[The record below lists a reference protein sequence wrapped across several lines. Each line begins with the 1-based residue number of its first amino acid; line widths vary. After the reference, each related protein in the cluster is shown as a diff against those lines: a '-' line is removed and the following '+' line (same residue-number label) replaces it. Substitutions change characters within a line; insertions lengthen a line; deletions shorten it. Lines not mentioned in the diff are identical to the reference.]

1 MTGMSLDVNAMRQ
14 TSARTATR
22 TSANVP
28 LAGALGV
35 NIVPPQQWLL
45 EPDRHSHAQR
55 HAPQLL
61 TVYPAFAPTYTRAQR
76 EAIASNF
83 KTTLV
88 QTSKPHQ
95 RLCEAAVAEPL
106 APDSEVTAEGLA
118 AYAAITAHENDLA
131 RTPGPRATREELVA
145 YWRALLADTAKASH
159 HAERAEHVV
168 RLPDAALSEIELV
181 LAESN
186 KLQAII
192 DRAEAL
198 EDAGAKFKPTV
209 PELLEH
215 ERQKRQRHAEHVAS
229 HAERLGNFGRRGFHG
244 SASLALRRRVD
255 GFTRRRVADA
265 HKDVIDEAGRQMEQA
280 WDVLGLC
287 EPGKG
292 GQPPSDVDPVGH
304 VNSSGY
310 SAARAIAHMQAV
322 PVEAVEAAIEERG
335 ARGRQSAVAFSVD
348 ACLLY
353 KARVEAAE
361 VQALLAETR
370 VAKANVRVADLE
382 ARAVRFRQPQVEL
395 EELFS
400 AKEALRTALKTATE
414 YRAAA
419 SALAAEYAD
428 ELMWLREHELA
439 KVGQSSAANQLAG
452 HRSPPAGATRPAS
465 TESRRDGRSPSD
477 VARGTNAQTL
487 LAKAWEPPLPVEPD
501 ERTIRTYGAR
511 DGARD
516 TVTGTARRRRTSAL
530 HGRRPLKSCWKLDLA
545 ERLPN

>member
-1 MTGMSLDVNAMRQ
+1 MLRPHTARRERRRNAMTGMSLDVNAMRQ

-45 EPDRHSHAQR
+45 EPDRHGHAQR

-61 TVYPAFAPTYTRAQR
+61 TAYPAFAPTYTRAQR
-76 EAIASNF
+76 EAIASTF
-83 KTTLV
+83 KTMLV

-95 RLCEAAVAEPL
+95 KLCEAAVAEPL

-145 YWRALLADTAKASH
+145 YWRALLAETAKASH
-159 HAERAEHVV
+159 HAERAEHVL
-168 RLPDAALSEIELV
+168 RLPDVALSEIELV

-255 GFTRRRVADA
+255 GFARRRVADA
-265 HKDVIDEAGRQMEQA
+265 HKGVLDEAGTCMAQA

-292 GQPPSDVDPVGH
+292 GQPPSNGDPVGH
-304 VNSSGY
+304 INSSGY
-310 SAARAIAHMQAV
+310 SAASAIARMQAV
-322 PVEAVEAAIEERG
+322 PVEAVEAASEEH
-335 ARGRQSAVAFSVD
+335 RQSAAAYSVD
-348 ACLLY
+348 ACMLY
-353 KARVEAAE
+353 KGRVEAAE
-361 VQALLAETR
+361 VQALRAETR
-370 VAKANVRVADLE
+370 VAKASMRVADLE
-382 ARAVRFRQPQVEL
+382 ARAVRFRQPQVEIG
-395 EELFS
+395 ELIS
-400 AKEALRTALKTATE
+400 AKEALRTALKTATDW
-414 YRAAA
+414 RAAA
-419 SALAAEYAD
+419 MALAAEYAD
-428 ELMWLREHELA
+428 ELMWFR
-439 KVGQSSAANQLAG
+439 
-452 HRSPPAGATRPAS
+452 
-465 TESRRDGRSPSD
+465 
-477 VARGTNAQTL
+477 
-487 LAKAWEPPLPVEPD
+487 
-501 ERTIRTYGAR
+501 
-511 DGARD
+511 
-516 TVTGTARRRRTSAL
+516 
-530 HGRRPLKSCWKLDLA
+530 
-545 ERLPN
+545 